1 MAWVTEAEVREIA
14 PELDADLTL
23 TPFIATAESVITAHC
38 SSLGVTQRA
47 VVDRWLSAH
56 FAFIALGRA
65 ASEKADVVGQAY
77 QYKVGLFLENTM
89 YGQQAML
96 LDTTGG
102 LAALNARMKKGLAK
116 SSVEW
121 LGESVDD

>member
-1 MAWVTEAEVREIA
+1 MAWVTEAEVREVA
-14 PELDADLTL
+14 PELDAALTL
-23 TPFIATAESVITAHC
+23 TPFITTAESVITAHC
-38 SSLGVTQRA
+38 SGLTITQRA

-56 FAFIALGRA
+56 FAFIATGRA
-65 ASEKADVVGQAY
+65 ANEKADVVGQGY
-77 QYKVGLFLENTM
+77 QYKVGLYLENTM

-121 LGESVDD
+121 LGESVD